1 MVVGS
6 FMNKE
11 RVLLF
16 AVTAMVLGLAVIL
29 VFTQLQ
35 RNGRGSSAVQ
45 PASQS
50 NVQDVKLVEYRVGR
64 VIRSSNEP
72 HEVTVIIS
80 VDPKYFVRDTMV
92 KLAHQLK
99 QDYADTQLLRVE
111 ILDDQN
117 IADNYVPAGDMYRK
131 FNKAK
136 RGTYMLNRNTG
147 KEHLEFSTAHGKPIG
162 EVKID
167 LSNDVQNP

>member
-1 MVVGS
+1 MK
-6 FMNKE
+6 KE
-11 RVLLF
+11 RLLLF
-16 AVTAMVLGLAVIL
+16 GVTTIVLGLSIAL
-29 VFTQLQ
+29 VFARLQ
-35 RNGRGSSAVQ
+35 NSDRGSRVAIPEPSVQ
-45 PASQS
+45 E
-50 NVQDVKLVEYRVGR
+50 VKLVEYKVGR

-80 VDPKYFVRDTMV
+80 IDPKYFVNDEML

-99 QDYADTQLLRVE
+99 QEFADVRLLRVE

-117 IADNYVPAGDMYRK
+117 IADNYVPAGDMYRL

-136 RGTYMLNRNTG
+136 RGTYVLNRNTRE
-147 KEHLEFSTAHGKPIG
+147 EHIEFSTAHGKPID

-167 LSNDVQNP
+167 LSKDN